1 MITWPDLPPLA
12 TVPSYAGWGAQRHR
26 LQNMV
31 TWQWRLPAFQ
41 RERCWTAQRH
51 ADYLTSVLRG
61 EEQTP
66 IVAWEHQGYGGAV
79 LCLDGQHRLV
89 TLGIALPGAPCPPL
103 RIRLADAVA
112 EPGEADDAQTVALSR
127 LCEFWRGR
135 GRAAYEQR
143 VGEGV
148 FDRAFDIFARLNDLD
163 FPLILNRERE
173 SAESWRRAR
182 DYFTRLN
189 RSVPFT
195 AAELADFDAFVDQQE
210 TP

>member
-1 MITWPDLPPLA
+1 MSTWPPLPPLA
-12 TVPSYAGWGAQRHR
+12 TVPSYAGWSAQRHR
-26 LQNMV
+26 LQQMAL
-31 TWQWRLPAFQ
+31 WQWCLPAFQ

-66 IVAWEHQGYGGAV
+66 IVAWEHQGYGAAV

-89 TLGIALPGAPCPPL
+89 TLGIALPGAPCPPI

-112 EPGEADDAQTVALSR
+112 EPGDADDVQTVTLAR

-135 GRAAYEQR
+135 GCFAYEAQVR
-143 VGEGV
+143 ARV

-195 AAELADFDAFVDQQE
+195 TAELDAFAAFVDQQV